1 MKNRNIARA
10 TIWLGLRKKNTLAQ
24 FQWLDGTPLDGYTN
38 WAPGE
43 PNNDL
48 GVELCTEILVSG
60 RWNDVRCITD
70 YKSIIVCEKPLE
82 VGD

>member
-1 MKNRNIARA
+1 MKNRNIAQVM
-10 TIWLGLRKKNTLAQ
+10 IWLGLRKKNTLAQ

-38 WAPGE
+38 WSPGE

-48 GVELCTEILVSG
+48 GVELCTEILASG

-70 YKSIIVCEKPLE
+70 YKSMTVCEKPLKR
-82 VGD
+82 GN

>member
-1 MKNRNIARA
+1 MKNRNVTRV

-24 FQWLDGTPLDGYTN
+24 FQWLDGYTN

-48 GVELCTEILVSG
+48 GVELCTETLVSG

-70 YKSIIVCEKPLE
+70 YKSMTVCEKPLKRGE
-82 VGD
+82 LS